1 MNILAAV
8 DNVIRLKKD
17 TVPQGLVD
25 EIRDELTVEN
35 PAYHQMKMLQYRQP
49 QKYQYV
55 KMPPATITSYDEAG
69 NTMYLPRGFKDD
81 LSKLVAAHGCAID
94 WRDATVVFDR
104 DYEITLSEDITLKDY
119 QRRGLGSM
127 VMNGSGVL
135 IAPCGGGKTVTGIG
149 ILSTLKQPTLILVH
163 TNDLLTQ
170 WLSELG
176 SKACL
181 PFQPGQWGGGKKDL
195 QKVTVATIQTLIRA
209 KPEELRELLGKFGC
223 VILDEAHHCPADTF
237 MGVMNMS
244 PSRYRF
250 GLTATPERKDGLE
263 ELMYRVIG
271 PVRAEITD
279 SDLVAEGRSQLCE
292 VVQVETG
299 FYTRYA
305 ADEWTKL
312 LGELVKD
319 GDRNRLIVD
328 RVVEDW
334 RDGQFPLVL
343 SDRVGHCR
351 QLQQMLRQHG
361 MNAQLLVGEVN
372 RKQRESIVNYSKDGL
387 VDAIIATKVADEGLD
402 IPNLSSIHLVSPTAN
417 KAKTQQRIGRIR
429 RPIPGKRSVVFDYVD
444 ARVPSLA
451 RMAKQRRTLYKRW
464 GFAFAD

>member
-1 MNILAAV
+1 MLAVV

-17 TVPQGLVD
+17 TVPPLLVD

-49 QKYQYV
+49 QKYQYL
-55 KMPPATITSYDEAG
+55 KLPPATITSFDEAG
-69 NTMYLPRGFKDD
+69 NTLYVPRGFKDR
-81 LSKLVAAHGCAID
+81 LAELAVAHECEVD
-94 WRDATVVFDR
+94 WRDATIAFERISD
-104 DYEITLSEDITLKDY
+104 INLSDDITLKDY
-119 QRRGLGSM
+119 QRRGLGAM
-127 VMNGSGVL
+127 VMKGSGVL

-149 ILSTLKQPTLILVH
+149 ILTTLKQPTLILVH

-170 WLSELG
+170 WRSELA
-176 SKACL
+176 SKAQL
-181 PFQPGQWGGGKKDL
+181 PFSPGQWGGGNKDL
-195 QKVTVATIQTLIRA
+195 QSVTVATIQTLIRA
-209 KPEELRELLGKFGC
+209 NPQELRELLSKFGC

-244 PSRYRF
+244 PSKYRF

-279 SDLVAEGRSQLCE
+279 SDLVAEGRSQLCD
-292 VVQVETG
+292 VVDINTS
-299 FYTRYA
+299 FYTRFG

-312 LGELVKD
+312 LAELVKD
-319 GDRNRLIVD
+319 GDRNRLIVSK
-328 RVVEDW
+328 VVEDW
-334 RDGQFPLVL
+334 QDGQFPLVL

-351 QLQQMLRQHG
+351 QLQQMLKQHG
-361 MNAQLLVGEVN
+361 MNAQLLVGDVN
-372 RKQRESIVNYSKDGL
+372 RKQRESIVNHAKDGL

-429 RPIPGKRSVVFDYVD
+429 RPMPNKRSIVFDYIDV
-444 ARVPSLA
+444 RVPSLA
-451 RMAKQRRTLYKRW
+451 RMAKQRRSMYKRW
-464 GFAFAD
+464 GFNFV

>member
-1 MNILAAV
+1 
-8 DNVIRLKKD
+8 
-17 TVPQGLVD
+17 
-25 EIRDELTVEN
+25 
-35 PAYHQMKMLQYRQP
+35 
-49 QKYQYV
+49 
-55 KMPPATITSYDEAG
+55 
-69 NTMYLPRGFKDD
+69 
-81 LSKLVAAHGCAID
+81 
-94 WRDATVVFDR
+94 
-104 DYEITLSEDITLKDY
+104 
-119 QRRGLGSM
+119 
-127 VMNGSGVL
+127 
-135 IAPCGGGKTVTGIG
+135 
-149 ILSTLKQPTLILVH
+149 
-163 TNDLLTQ
+163 
-170 WLSELG
+170 
-176 SKACL
+176 
-181 PFQPGQWGGGKKDL
+181 
-195 QKVTVATIQTLIRA
+195 
-209 KPEELRELLGKFGC
+209 
-223 VILDEAHHCPADTF
+223 
-237 MGVMNMS
+237 
-244 PSRYRF
+244 
-250 GLTATPERKDGLE
+250 
-263 ELMYRVIG
+263 MYRVIG

-372 RKQRESIVNYSKDGL
+372 RKQRESIVNHSKDGL

>member
-1 MNILAAV
+1 MSMLAVV

-17 TVPQGLVD
+17 TVPDALVD

-35 PAYHQMKMLQYRQP
+35 PAYHQMKMMQYRQP
-49 QKYQYV
+49 HKYQYV
-55 KMPPATITSYDEAG
+55 KLPPATITSFDEAG
-69 NTMYLPRGFKDD
+69 NTLYVPRGFKDR
-81 LSKLVAAHGCAID
+81 LSELATNHDCEID
-94 WRDATVVFDR
+94 WRDATKSFELNH
-104 DYEITLSEDITLKDY
+104 EISLADDVTLKDY

-127 VMNGSGVL
+127 VMKGSGVL

-149 ILSTLKQPTLILVH
+149 ILTTLKQPTLILVH

-170 WLSELG
+170 WRSELV
-176 SKACL
+176 SKAQL
-181 PFQPGQWGGGKKDL
+181 PFPPGQWGGGKKDL
-195 QKVTVATIQTLIRA
+195 QDVTVATIQTLVRA
-209 KPEELRELLGKFGC
+209 KPEELRQLLGKFGC

-244 PSRYRF
+244 PSKYRF

-279 SDLVAEGRSQLCE
+279 SDLVAEGRSQPCDVIE
-292 VVQVETG
+292 SHTS

-312 LGELVKD
+312 MNELVKD
-319 GDRNRLIVD
+319 GDRNRMIV
-328 RVVEDW
+328 RNIVEDW
-334 RDGQFPLVL
+334 QNGQFPLVL

-351 QLQQMLRQHG
+351 DIIKMLKQHG
-361 MNAQLLVGEVN
+361 MNAQLLVGEVP
-372 RKQRESIVNYSKDGL
+372 RKHRESIVEHAKNGL
-387 VDAIIATKVADEGLD
+387 VDAIVATKVADEGLD

-429 RPIPGKRSVVFDYVD
+429 RPMPGKRSLVFDYID
-444 ARVPSLA
+444 SQVPSLA
-451 RMAKQRRTLYKRW
+451 RMAKQRRAMYKRW
-464 GFAFAD
+464 GFSFVS